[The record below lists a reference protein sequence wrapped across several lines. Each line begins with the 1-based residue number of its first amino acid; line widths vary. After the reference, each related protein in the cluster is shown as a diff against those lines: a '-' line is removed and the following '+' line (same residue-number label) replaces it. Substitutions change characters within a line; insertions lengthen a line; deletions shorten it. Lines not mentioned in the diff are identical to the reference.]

1 MAISSVSAGTN
12 IDPAWGNAVAAAINN
27 NEGAWTSYTPTFTNV
42 TGGVC
47 TAYYRLV
54 GKTVDI
60 RVVMSAGS
68 ATAAGSIQ
76 ISLPAG
82 MAAAGTQVVPATR
95 TNAALILAL
104 ASAAGSTT
112 ITVYQD
118 ANGANWSAG
127 SNNVQYVRLTGR
139 IEIQ

>member
-82 MAAAGTQVVPATR
+82 MAAAGTHVVPATR

-127 SNNVQYVRLTGR
+127 GTVQYVRLTGR